1 MSSTRVF
8 LLSPALARLIERD
21 RAGERVRQGYFAE
34 QPDRST
40 HVQVTGDAGHLILA
54 SHSARS
60 PAEDAAEISL
70 AQAEA
75 LLALTAGQVEYLS
88 TAIDIG
94 SHTATIQR
102 VVAPAPL
109 DLISIAFKHDKAAQK
124 FQPPAWFGP
133 EVSADQAYRLRSL
146 ALAGRPAVP
155 EVEISNAAL
164 ASLLDALDH
173 RDREA
178 EPRSTERAQAAIP
191 SEAPFDAEAEQELDR
206 LNIED
211 SVIRE
216 LARSLQPQ
224 GR

>member
-1 MSSTRVF
+1 MSSTRMF

-40 HVQVTGDAGHLILA
+40 HVQVTGDAGHLILV
-54 SHSARS
+54 SHSARG
-60 PAEDAAEISL
+60 PAEDAAEISS

-133 EVSADQAYRLRSL
+133 EVSADPSYRLRAL
-146 ALAGRPAVP
+146 ALDRSAGRAGGGDLECGPRQPARRP
-155 EVEISNAAL
+155 RSPRSRGRAAL
-164 ASLLDALDH
+164 
-173 RDREA
+173 DRA
-178 EPRSTERAQAAIP
+178 GSGGDTLRGPLRCR
-191 SEAPFDAEAEQELDR
+191 
-206 LNIED
+206 
-211 SVIRE
+211 
-216 LARSLQPQ
+216 
-224 GR
+224 G